1 MTARPR
7 ICLVTYNWPPRNAI
21 GTQRA
26 YAWAKYWAQA
36 GAEVVVLTAVKQ
48 AYDAPLTL
56 VLPELPGVRV
66 VEVGPKAALAKP
78 VRHGAV
84 LRVLKRVRDFGSRH
98 LGVVLDVRD
107 RWVRDAQQV
116 LPSLLE
122 QVDVVVST
130 HGPRGA
136 HMIAA
141 RMKAAKRTLHW
152 IADYRDL
159 WSENHLFALGEAARR
174 RERKLECKTMQT
186 ADAFT
191 TVSDEL
197 AGALRRM
204 HGRRVEVVPNGFDP
218 DVLDTIRPLVD
229 EKPVLVYTG
238 RLYRETRDPR
248 PLFQALA
255 DLFRE
260 GKLRQDDLYIDFYGP
275 RDPWL
280 EAMIQQFGVGEWVR
294 IRGHVSWQ
302 DALSAQAGAAMLL
315 LLEGAGV
322 EAAGMLTGKL
332 FEYLALKRPILSIG
346 SAGDSAIA
354 RVLRETGC
362 GVTVG
367 QSVVLIKQQLLALL
381 QGRGHDWFKPDDA
394 EISKYSRRLQALQ
407 VLELIEDRA
416 VSPEGNSGGVQQ

>member
-1 MTARPR
+1 M
-7 ICLVTYNWPPRNAI
+7 
-21 GTQRA
+21 
-26 YAWAKYWAQA
+26 
-36 GAEVVVLTAVKQ
+36 LTAAKQ

-66 VEVGPKAALAKP
+66 VEVGLKKAALAKP
-78 VRHGAV
+78 ATHGAV

-122 QVDVVVST
+122 KVDVVVST

-141 RMKAAKRTLHW
+141 RMKAAKPALHW

-159 WSENHLFALGEAARR
+159 WSENHLFALGGAARR
-174 RERKLECKTMQT
+174 RERKLECRTMQD
-186 ADAFT
+186 ADAFI

-197 AGALRRM
+197 ADALRRM
-204 HGRRVEVVPNGFDP
+204 HGRHVEVVPNGFDP

-238 RLYRETRDPR
+238 RLYRDRRDPR
-248 PLFQALA
+248 PMFQALA
-255 DLFRE
+255 DLFRD
-260 GKLRQDDLYIDFYGP
+260 GKLRQDDLRIDFYGP

-302 DALSAQAGAAMLL
+302 DALSAQAGAAMLI

-346 SAGDSAIA
+346 SADDSAIA

-367 QSVVLIKQQLLALL
+367 QSVDLIKQQLVALL
-381 QGRGHDWFKPDDA
+381 QGRGYDWFRPDDA
-394 EISKYSRRLQALQ
+394 AISKYSRKLQALQ
-407 VLELIEDRA
+407 VLALIKDGA
-416 VSPEGNSGGVQQ
+416 VLPEWGAGEVQQ

>member
-36 GAEVVVLTAVKQ
+36 GAEVVVLTAAKQ

-66 VEVGPKAALAKP
+66 VEVGPQAALAKP
-78 VRHGAV
+78 ARHGAV
-84 LRVLKRVRDFGSRH
+84 LRVLKRIRDFGSRH

-141 RMKAAKRTLHW
+141 RMKTAKPTLHW

-159 WSENHLFALGEAARR
+159 WSENHLFALGGAARR
-174 RERKLECKTMQT
+174 RERKLECKTMQA

-197 AGALRRM
+197 ADALRRM

-218 DVLDTIRPLVD
+218 DVLDTIRPLVND
-229 EKPVLVYTG
+229 RPVLVYTG
-238 RLYRETRDPR
+238 RLYRDTRDPR

-255 DLFRE
+255 ELSRE
-260 GKLRQDDLYIDFYGP
+260 GQLQPGAVRVDFYGP

-280 EAMIQQFGVGEWVR
+280 EDTISQFGVGEWVR
-294 IRGHVSWQ
+294 TCGHVTWQ
-302 DALSAQAGAAMLL
+302 EALSAQAGASMLL
-315 LLEGAGV
+315 LLEGANV

-354 RVLRETGC
+354 RVLGDTGC
-362 GVTVG
+362 GIAVG
-367 QSVVLIKQQLLALL
+367 GSVDLIKRQLQSLLA
-381 QGRGHDWFKPDDA
+381 GTTHDWFQPNDA
-394 EISKYSRRLQALQ
+394 AISRFSRKLQALQ
-407 VLELIEDRA
+407 MLGMM
-416 VSPEGNSGGVQQ
+416 EGGSVDVR

>member
-1 MTARPR
+1 MNARPR

-36 GAEVVVLTAVKQ
+36 GAEVVVLTAAKQ

-78 VRHGAV
+78 TMHGAI
-84 LRVLKRVRDFGSRH
+84 LRAMKRVRDFGSRH

-122 QVDVVVST
+122 QVDVVAST

-141 RMKAAKRTLHW
+141 RMKAAKPSLHW

-159 WSENHLFALGEAARR
+159 WSENHLFALGVAARH
-174 RERKLECKTMQT
+174 RERVLECKTMQA

-197 AGALRRM
+197 ADALRRM

-218 DVLDTIRPLVD
+218 DVLDTIRPLVND
-229 EKPVLVYTG
+229 KPVLVYTG
-238 RLYRETRDPR
+238 RLYRDTRDPR

-255 DLFRE
+255 ELSGE
-260 GKLRQDDLYIDFYGP
+260 GRLQPGALRVDFYGP

-280 EAMIQQFGVGEWVR
+280 EDAISQFGVDKWVR
-294 IRGHVSWQ
+294 ICGHVTWQ
-302 DALSAQAGAAMLL
+302 EALSAQAGASMLL
-315 LLEGAGV
+315 LLEGANA

-332 FEYLALKRPILSIG
+332 FEYLALQRPILSIG

-362 GVTVG
+362 GIAVG
-367 QSVVLIKQQLLALL
+367 GSVDLMKQQLQLLLA
-381 QGRGHDWFKPDDA
+381 GNDHDWFRPNDA
-394 EISKYSRRLQALQ
+394 AVSRFSRKLQALQ
-407 VLELIEDRA
+407 VLAMIKERVA
-416 VSPEGNSGGVQQ
+416 NVR